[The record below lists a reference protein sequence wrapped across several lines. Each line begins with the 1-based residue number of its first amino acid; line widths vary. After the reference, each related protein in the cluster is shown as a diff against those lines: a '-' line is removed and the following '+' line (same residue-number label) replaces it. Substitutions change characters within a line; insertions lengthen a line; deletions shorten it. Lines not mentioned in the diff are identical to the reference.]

1 MFLKKPKRVHGPA
14 ALSNAATTKY
24 TVPAATRA
32 IVKHVHVS
40 NTSAGAVNFTLSV
53 GADAA
58 ATRLFDAYPIAA
70 STAFDWYPYLVL
82 DAAEIIQALGSI
94 SNQLTLTIDVDEY
107 SVP

>member
-24 TVPAATRA
+24 TVP
-32 IVKHVHVS
+32 
-40 NTSAGAVNFTLSV
+40 
-53 GADAA
+53 A

>member
-1 MFLKKPKRVHGPA
+1 MAGF
-14 ALSNAATTKY
+14 TFY
-24 TVPAATRA
+24 TV
-32 IVKHVHVS
+32 
-40 NTSAGAVNFTLSV
+40 
-53 GADAA
+53 
-58 ATRLFDAYPIAA
+58 AYPIAA

>member
-1 MFLKKPKRVHGPA
+1 MSWWYSPSIQLPTFV
-14 ALSNAATTKY
+14 
-24 TVPAATRA
+24 
-32 IVKHVHVS
+32 
-40 NTSAGAVNFTLSV
+40 
-53 GADAA
+53 
-58 ATRLFDAYPIAA
+58 A